1 MKILITGAAGFI
13 GSNLVSFLKKRNP
26 DAKFTLI
33 DNLLTGK
40 RENLADLLEKKNI
53 SFIQKDLLECEDKIN
68 SDEFDLCFHL
78 ASPASPPF
86 YQKYP
91 LETIEVNTKGTKL
104 LLDLQKKGRI
114 KTLIFASTSEVYGD
128 PLVHPQPESYWGNV
142 NPVGKRACYDES
154 KRLGETYCSLY
165 HHLFDLD
172 IRIVRIFNTYGPNMR
187 KDDGRVITNLI
198 SHALSGKSLP
208 IYGDGSQTRSFCYID
223 DLLEGLW
230 RFASGKNLAGEIINL
245 GNPDEI
251 SIIELA
257 KVIMNLIGKKL
268 ELKFLPLPED
278 DPTRR
283 RPDISKAKE
292 MLNWEPKI
300 SLEQG
305 LLQTIKFFEKSL

>member
-13 GSNLVSFLKKRNP
+13 GSNLVSFAKRKNP
-26 DAKFTLI
+26 NIKFTLI
-33 DNLLTGK
+33 DNLITG
-40 RENLADLLEKKNI
+40 RLENLSDFLNRKDI
-53 SFIQKDLLECEDKIN
+53 SFIQKDLLDSEDEIK

-78 ASPASPPF
+78 ASPASPSF
-86 YQKYP
+86 YQKHP
-91 LETIEVNTKGTKL
+91 LQTIEVNTKGTKL

-128 PLVHPQPESYWGNV
+128 PLIHPQPESYWGNV
-142 NPVGKRACYDES
+142 NPVGKRSCYDES

-165 HHLFDLD
+165 HRLFNLD

-198 SHALSGKSLP
+198 YHALSDKRLP

-223 DLLEGLW
+223 DLVEGLW
-230 RFASGKNLAGEIINL
+230 RFATKKNLSGEIINL

-257 KVIMNLIGKKL
+257 GVIINLIGKKL

-278 DPTRR
+278 DPARR
-283 RPDISKAKE
+283 KPDISKARKI
-292 MLNWEPKI
+292 LNWQPKI
-300 SLEQG
+300 SLKKG
-305 LLQTIKFFEKSL
+305 ILQTIRFFEKSL